1 MNTTITIEEVEPEFK
16 PVKVTV
22 TVLLTSKEELQ
33 DLANEE
39 GKVIHGIVYG
49 ITDRAKGMILER
61 IRDAANPPVV
71 LAEEKD
77 LGFHLGG
84 RAVPDKDVLVVKTMG
99 SRRIRPKSER
109 IRAFNRRVKSREQV
123 VVDRAGAAPS
133 PVWTDDEIS
142 AQIMRNKFPNHGDGG
157 YGEVFKE
164 AEFCPIA

>member
-61 IRDAANPPVV
+61 IRDASNPS
-71 LAEEKD
+71 
-77 LGFHLGG
+77 FHVDGQ
-84 RAVPDKDVLVVKTMG
+84 AVPDKDVLAVKTMG
-99 SRRIRPKSER
+99 SQMNGRLTARRP
-109 IRAFNRRVKSREQV
+109 
-123 VVDRAGAAPS
+123 
-133 PVWTDDEIS
+133 
-142 AQIMRNKFPNHGDGG
+142 
-157 YGEVFKE
+157 
-164 AEFCPIA
+164 